1 MIKKPVIPLTLLFY
15 LLEGSTDIEIIQLN
29 GNSGREVIYKG
40 SNLKSLVALKDKLPS
55 IDSDALVVPY
65 SGIYN
70 NRTTGRLEIEVW
82 NLQELEDA
90 YYEEI

>member
-15 LLEGSTDIEIIQLN
+15 LLESSTDIEIIQLN

-65 SGIYN
+65 NGIYN

-90 YYEEI
+90 YYE